1 MRKFIGIATITIF
14 LAYSSPNGIFAQG
27 YTGRSDYERKVLKD
41 ATTKDPYLECLGLFY
56 KEDYER
62 ETLKCLDELLKSEPW
77 NKKAKFLREE
87 TERKKKL
94 WEKILERRMG
104 A

>member
-1 MRKFIGIATITIF
+1 MRKFVVAVVAAISLI
-14 LAYSSPNGIFAQG
+14 YSSPNGIFAQG
-27 YTGRSDYERKVLKD
+27 YTGRSDYEKRVWKD
-41 ATTKDPYLECLGLFY
+41 ATKRDPYFECLELFY
-56 KEDYER
+56 KENYER

-94 WEKILERRMG
+94 WEKILERKMG

>member
-1 MRKFIGIATITIF
+1 MRKFVVAVVAAISLI
-14 LAYSSPNGIFAQG
+14 YSSPNRIFAQG
-27 YTGRSDYERKVLKD
+27 YTERSDYEKRVRED

-77 NKKAKFLREE
+77 NRKAKFLREE